1 MASNNDNHIK
11 VDINAVEKLID
22 HKFTDKA
29 LIIEAL
35 THRSVS
41 HGRTHGYERLEFLG
55 DRILGLLIADL
66 LFVKFP
72 DEPEGALSRRFNDL
86 VRQETL
92 ADIATSIGLKE
103 HILLGKAE
111 RLASSFDNPAIVS
124 DICESIIA
132 AIYLDAGIEAA
143 KFFINRH
150 WQKRLIETLKPPKDA
165 KSSLQEWAMAHKLP
179 IPRYV
184 EIERNGPDHAPIF
197 TIQVT
202 IKDKP
207 SEQAKAA
214 SKRLAE
220 QKAAEIILRKLAGNA
235 K

>member
-1 MASNNDNHIK
+1 MVSSNDSHINL
-11 VDINAVEKLID
+11 DIDAVEKLID
-22 HKFTDKA
+22 HKFNNQT

-41 HGRTHGYERLEFLG
+41 HGKTHGYERLEFLG

-66 LFVKFP
+66 LFAKFP

-92 ADIATSIGLKE
+92 ADIAASIGLKD

-111 RLASSFDNPAIVS
+111 RLAASFDNPAIVS

-143 KFFINRH
+143 SKFINHH
-150 WQKRLIETLKPPKDA
+150 WQQRLIETLQPPKDA

-179 IPRYV
+179 IPTYM
-184 EIERNGPDHAPIF
+184 EIKRDGPDHAPIF

-207 SEQAKAA
+207 PEQAKAA

-220 QKAAEIILRKLAGNA
+220 QNAAEIILRKLTGNA
-235 K
+235 